1 MTMSDET
8 RVISS
13 HALTVDGLTQPQ
25 VQPLNL
31 PTGFNGYR
39 KDSVEQYVNGLETQ
53 IWNLQRQLTEKN
65 MVLDKRQSEL
75 GKREQEAESLRQQI
89 ERLNADLQ
97 DARQASENPMQELG
111 TSLGKEFQTLK
122 NTYESKKREELE
134 QARTQAGQILQQA
147 KDESQKRLDS
157 ATETTRQMMTAAQDK
172 KQKLEQECVKLKK
185 ETDDKVAI
193 QLDAAKKQAEQI
205 ISKAEADAVN
215 RLDKASQEIDLRT
228 KKAEQHAA
236 ELDANSKKLMEAAQ
250 QREETA
256 QNNVANSFA
265 QLRQLGADIDKL
277 ISKSK

>member
-1 MTMSDET
+1 
-8 RVISS
+8 
-13 HALTVDGLTQPQ
+13 
-25 VQPLNL
+25 
-31 PTGFNGYR
+31 
-39 KDSVEQYVNGLETQ
+39 
-53 IWNLQRQLTEKN
+53 
-65 MVLDKRQSEL
+65 
-75 GKREQEAESLRQQI
+75 
-89 ERLNADLQ
+89 
-97 DARQASENPMQELG
+97 
-111 TSLGKEFQTLK
+111 
-122 NTYESKKREELE
+122 
-134 QARTQAGQILQQA
+134 
-147 KDESQKRLDS
+147 
-157 ATETTRQMMTAAQDK
+157 MMTAAHDK
-172 KQKLEQECVKLKK
+172 KQKLEQECAKLKK
-185 ETDDKVAI
+185 ETDDKVAN